1 MVAKLKVSEMTE
13 TEHAFLV
20 YLGEA
25 MVQWSQ
31 HGMSQCSYG
40 TLFGN
45 PADCTAFLAT
55 LRQLVGSGYWSELY
69 GARLVTAQDVI
80 PQQLHAV
87 VSHSLQKISA
97 ALLEASDTKTIA
109 AHKSKAVGVLKIA
122 LKPKAK
128 TSKT

>member
-1 MVAKLKVSEMTE
+1 
-13 TEHAFLV
+13 
-20 YLGEA
+20 

-31 HGMSQCSYG
+31 HGMCQCSYA

-45 PADCTAFLAT
+45 PADCTAYLAT

-69 GARLVTAQDVI
+69 GSRLVAAQDVI

-87 VSHSLQKISA
+87 VSHPLQKISA

-109 AHKSKAVGVLKIA
+109 AHKSKASSVLKIA
-122 LKPKAK
+122 LKPKMK
-128 TSKT
+128 VSKA